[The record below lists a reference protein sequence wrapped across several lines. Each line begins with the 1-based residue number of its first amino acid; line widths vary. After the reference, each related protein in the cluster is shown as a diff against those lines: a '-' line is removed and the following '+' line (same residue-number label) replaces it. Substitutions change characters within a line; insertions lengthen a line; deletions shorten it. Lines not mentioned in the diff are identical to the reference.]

1 MGTGGSQRVSLLR
14 LGALI
19 AGAAQALQTFGM
31 APYAPHSNEQALQ
44 MNIKRFVAA
53 WALAGCAL
61 AASAL
66 PTVDA
71 VQAQVQRGNFAQ
83 AEVMMQD
90 VIAAKPG
97 SARAHYIYAEIL
109 AHNKHVD
116 QALKEVERA
125 RQIDPAIGFTDAAKF
140 GALVQLLQRQQSAV
154 KPTTMTSVSPAVA
167 AIRPVPPAQPSG
179 GMPTWA
185 WALGLV
191 GLAALSWSI
200 ISRRRQSPAAPAGL
214 STSAMAPA
222 TQAVQS
228 GYAPAYGPGP
238 GYAPAATG
246 GSGLMGV
253 GLAAA
258 GGLAAGM
265 LAEKLLHGGHES
277 GTNAPAA
284 AGSSGLVPGLFDNAP
299 ADDAVARAIDQR
311 PVDFGTGD
319 DWGGDGGGAD
329 DNGGGW

>member
-1 MGTGGSQRVSLLR
+1 
-14 LGALI
+14 
-19 AGAAQALQTFGM
+19 
-31 APYAPHSNEQALQ
+31 
-44 MNIKRFVAA
+44 MNIKRFVTAC
-53 WALAGCAL
+53 ALAGCAL

-71 VQAQVQRGNFAQ
+71 VQAQVQRGNYAQ

-109 AHNKHVD
+109 AHNKQVD
-116 QALKEVERA
+116 QALKELARA

-140 GALVQLLQRQQSAV
+140 STLEQLLQRRQREQSAV
-154 KPTTMTSVSPAVA
+154 KSATIASVAPAVA
-167 AIRPVPPAQPSG
+167 AVRTAPPAQPSG
-179 GMPTWA
+179 GVPTWA
-185 WALGLV
+185 WALGLG
-191 GLAALSWSI
+191 GLVAVFWLI
-200 ISRRRQSPAAPAGL
+200 VSRRRQPAIAPSGL
-214 STSAMAPA
+214 HTQALAPA
-222 TQAVQS
+222 TQAARP
-228 GYAPAYGPGP
+228 GFAPAYGAGP
-238 GYAPAATG
+238 GYASPVTG

-277 GTNAPAA
+277 GANAPPA
-284 AGSSGLVPGLFDNAP
+284 AGASGLVPGLFDNAP
-299 ADDAVARAIDQR
+299 ADDALTQEIAQR
-311 PVDFGTGD
+311 PVDFGSGD
-319 DWGGDGGGAD
+319 DWGGDGGGGAD